1 MNEENERKEYEKL
14 QDDLRRDAYYYYVQ
28 DSPIVSD
35 AEYDKKYIRLQDIE
49 NQHPNW
55 ITSASPTQRAGAEP
69 QSSFKKVTHPAPILS
84 LAAVYDKQS
93 LQDWYDRIAKL
104 NNQVTKSA
112 FTLEPKLDGLTVVV
126 RYDNGVF
133 TQGAT
138 RGDGV
143 TGEDITANLRTVNVL
158 PLHIPVGP
166 NGPSVPEVLYVRGEA
181 LIYKADFD
189 KLNKELEEA
198 GEKTYLNPRNTAA
211 GSLRQLDPK
220 VTAQRPI
227 KILFYAIV
235 AHEGGDIPATQW
247 ETLEYLR
254 ALGFPVAAVS
264 KKVDKIEEAIDSCVN
279 TDPDKFPFE
288 VDGMVIKLNDLALS
302 DSLGVSGK
310 DPRGAI
316 AYKFPAEVVSTKLEN
331 IEVTVGRTGVLTPN
345 AVLQPVEIRGA
356 VIKQATLHNFDY
368 IKEKDIR
375 IGDRV
380 MIKRAGE
387 VIPYVI
393 GPIVDDRDGSEKP
406 YIPPKV
412 CPSCGE
418 PVVNPP
424 GEVAWYCVNSSCPAQ
439 LVRNLEHFASQG
451 AMNIEGLGPSIAEQL
466 AQKGLV
472 KNPADLYTLTISDW
486 MSLDGFGEKKAEN
499 LYSSTDA
506 SRIEPLDHLI
516 YGLGIRGVGEVAAQ
530 ELVNHFADLD
540 QITSASIKDIESIKG
555 FGPSVAE
562 NITEWFE
569 SDDNKK
575 MINQFKELNV
585 GLINNKQQTA
595 SGPQPLDGLTFVV
608 TGTLPTL
615 SRSEAKELIESNG
628 GKVTGSVSKNTSY
641 LVLGAD
647 PGSKF
652 DKAQQLNIPTLSE
665 ADLQQLIKVKAQ

>member
-1 MNEENERKEYEKL
+1 MAAFEA
-14 QDDLRRDAYYYYVQ
+14 QHPDWITP
-28 DSPIVSD
+28 DSPS
-35 AEYDKKYIRLQDIE
+35 
-49 NQHPNW
+49 
-55 ITSASPTQRAGAEP
+55 QRAGAEP

-112 FTLEPKLDGLTVVV
+112 FTVEPKLDGLTVVV
-126 RYDNGVF
+126 RYENGVF

-166 NGPSVPEVLYVRGEA
+166 DGPSVPEVLYVRGEA

-254 ALGFPVAAVS
+254 ALGFPVAAAS
-264 KKVDKIEEAIDSCVN
+264 KKVDTIQEAIDSCVN

-406 YIPPKV
+406 YVPPKV

-439 LVRNLEHFASQG
+439 LVRNLEHFVSQG
-451 AMNIEGLGPSIAEQL
+451 AMDIVGMGINTVRQLVDAGLLKDLSDIYHL
-466 AQKGLV
+466 TK
-472 KNPADLYTLTISDW
+472 ADL
-486 MSLDGFGEKKAEN
+486 MKLDGFGDKKADN
-499 LYSSTDA
+499 LLAAIEA
-506 SRIEPLDHLI
+506 SKSQTLARLI
-516 YGLGIRGVGEVAAQ
+516 NALGIHGVGEVAAQ
-530 ELVNHFADLD
+530 DLAKRYHDLD
-540 QITSASIKDIESIKG
+540 ELSQATSQQIESIEG
-555 FGPSVAE
+555 FGPSIAE
-562 NITEWFE
+562 NLTEWFASPE
-569 SDDNKK
+569 NHEMLAKLKASGVWPVSE
-575 MINQFKELNV
+575 QR
-585 GLINNKQQTA
+585 TA
-595 SGPQPLDGLTFVV
+595 SGPQPLDGLTFVI
-608 TGTLPTL
+608 TGTLPSL

-652 DKAQQLNIPTLSE
+652 DKAQQQNIPTLSE
-665 ADLQQLIKVKAQ
+665 ADLQQLIKDKAQ

>member
-1 MNEENERKEYEKL
+1 MPAEDPKQTYEELKKQIRYHNYR
-14 QDDLRRDAYYYYVQ
+14 YYVLNDPVISDYEYDQ
-28 DSPIVSD
+28 LTQKLAAFEAQHPDWITPDSPS
-35 AEYDKKYIRLQDIE
+35 
-49 NQHPNW
+49 
-55 ITSASPTQRAGAEP
+55 QRAGTEP

-93 LQDWYDRIAKL
+93 LQDWYDRISKL

-112 FTLEPKLDGLTVVV
+112 FTVEPKLDGLTVVL
-126 RYDNGVF
+126 RYENGVF

-166 NGPSVPEVLYVRGEA
+166 DGPSVPEVLYVRGEA

-264 KKVDKIEEAIDSCVN
+264 KKVDTIQEAIDSCVN

-451 AMNIEGLGPSIAEQL
+451 AMDIVGMGINTVRQLVDAGLLKDLSDIYHL
-466 AQKGLV
+466 TK
-472 KNPADLYTLTISDW
+472 ADL
-486 MSLDGFGEKKAEN
+486 MKLDGFGDKKADN
-499 LYSSTDA
+499 LLAAIEA
-506 SRIEPLDHLI
+506 SKSQTLARLI
-516 YGLGIRGVGEVAAQ
+516 NALGIHGVGEVAAQ
-530 ELVNHFADLD
+530 DLAKRYHDLD
-540 QITSASIKDIESIKG
+540 ELSQATSQQIESIEG
-555 FGPSVAE
+555 FGPSIAE
-562 NITEWFE
+562 NLTEWFA
-569 SDDNKK
+569 SPDNHEMLAKLK
-575 MINQFKELNV
+575 ASGVWPVSE
-585 GLINNKQQTA
+585 QQTA

-665 ADLQQLIKVKAQ
+665 ADLQQLIKDKAQ